1 MYMSH
6 FSSNELIFHK
16 VGNEIISAGFG
27 VNSILLSK
35 GLSPILTFT
44 SNLKNEESSSSDSDS
59 DSDTDSEH
67 NPKKSNV
74 FRSFKNLAVPIGLY
88 STKTPK
94 VSPDIIQDK
103 YSHVTDDIYEELLKL
118 SEYRFKPKQ
127 QSKKRQLNN
136 KTNNKTNKKT
146 KTYKHNK

>member
-6 FSSNELIFHK
+6 FSTSELIFHK

-44 SNLKNEESSSSDSDS
+44 SNFSNEEDESSSSDD
-59 DSDTDSEH
+59 E
-67 NPKKSNV
+67 NVSNSVIKQTKQV
-74 FRSFKNLAVPIGLY
+74 FKSFKNLAVPIGLFT
-88 STKTPK
+88 TKTPNIH
-94 VSPDIIQDK
+94 SDIPK
-103 YSHVTDDIYEELLKL
+103 EYSHIKDDIYEELIKL
-118 SEYRFKPKQ
+118 STFKNKP
-127 QSKKRQLNN
+127 QSKKNNNN
-136 KTNNKTNKKT
+136 KKTKT